1 MRLFKSA
8 VSVSGLLRST
18 NPKLKGANMSIRKSQ
33 NFLRAMII
41 GSLLFA
47 LPQGAVA
54 QDQPQSSVKPS
65 TNAKKSKPSADS
77 CDGALD
83 IVPGKPATFIRKRRP
98 SKPETKSEAKPEA
111 KSDAKSDAK
120 PESNPEAKPAVK
132 PEAKPERPDHQ

>member
-1 MRLFKSA
+1 
-8 VSVSGLLRST
+8 
-18 NPKLKGANMSIRKSQ
+18 MSIRKSQ

-47 LPQGAVA
+47 LPQDALA

-65 TNAKKSKPSADS
+65 TKKSKPGADS

-83 IVPGKPATFIRKRRP
+83 IVPGKPATFMRKRRP
-98 SKPETKSEAKPEA
+98 SKPEPKSEAKPDA
-111 KSDAKSDAK
+111 KSAAKSDAK

-132 PEAKPERPDHQ
+132 PEARPERPDHQ

>member
-1 MRLFKSA
+1 MRLFKSV

-18 NPKLKGANMSIRKSQ
+18 NPKLKGANMSFRKSH

-47 LPQGAVA
+47 LSPGALA
-54 QDQPQSSVKPS
+54 QDQPQSSGKPS
-65 TNAKKSKPSADS
+65 AKKSKPSADS